1 MEGIALKN
9 GAMGDRILAKNVS
22 SKKNVEGF
30 VIGDKK
36 LQFFVKFTK
45 FMSYKDM

>member
-9 GAMGDRILAKNVS
+9 GAMGDRILAQNIS

-36 LQFFVKFTK
+36 ITIFRKI
-45 FMSYKDM
+45 Y